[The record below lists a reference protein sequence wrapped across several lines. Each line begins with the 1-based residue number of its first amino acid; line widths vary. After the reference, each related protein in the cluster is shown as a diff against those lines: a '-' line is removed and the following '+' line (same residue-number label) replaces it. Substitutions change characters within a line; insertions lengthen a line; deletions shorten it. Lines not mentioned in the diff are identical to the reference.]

1 MYVITCQGGGFN
13 GIKHVP
19 VLEGLYADRVPDLQL
34 GVSTGAL
41 TGVMAAAGKLDA
53 FRKALADVDDPR
65 PVDGVRGIM
74 GLALDGRGWYETDT
88 LRGLLKQQ
96 VRLRGLKTVF
106 GAGVTLKEAKKYHT
120 FYSDKMKKNRR
131 LYSAV
136 LGSCAVAGVW
146 SPPPRMKVAGQ
157 AYTVVDGGHIHSI
170 PLVPLEFRGKKVTE
184 VDVVLSV
191 PMDPELDE
199 YEENDGMFES
209 FVWFLEMAF
218 AQTLI
223 HGLEH
228 LRRMSDSGVRIRFFA
243 PRTKV
248 GGYAKADQDTIL
260 AQYAEGDWML
270 ENPTEL

>member
-1 MYVITCQGGGFN
+1 MYVVTCQGGGFN

-19 VLEGLYADRVPDLQL
+19 VLEGLYADQVPDLQL
-34 GVSTGAL
+34 GVSAGAL
-41 TGVMAAAGKLDA
+41 TGVMAAAGKLQA
-53 FRKALADVDDPR
+53 FRDILEDVDDPR
-65 PVDGVRGIM
+65 PVNGVKGIM
-74 GLALDGRGWYETDT
+74 GVALDGRGWYETDT
-88 LRGLLKQQ
+88 LRGLLKQH
-96 VRLRGLKTVF
+96 VKLPALRTTF

-131 LYSAV
+131 LYNAV

-170 PLVPLEFRGKKVTE
+170 PLVPLEFREKKVTK
-184 VDVVLSV
+184 VDVVLST
-191 PMDPELDE
+191 PMNPGPDE
-199 YEENDGMFES
+199 YEKNDSMFES
-209 FVWFLEMAF
+209 FVWLLETAF
-218 AQTLI
+218 AQTMI
-223 HGLEH
+223 HGLEY
-228 LRRMSDSGVRIRFFA
+228 LRRMSENGVDVRFFS

-270 ENPTEL
+270 RNPIVL